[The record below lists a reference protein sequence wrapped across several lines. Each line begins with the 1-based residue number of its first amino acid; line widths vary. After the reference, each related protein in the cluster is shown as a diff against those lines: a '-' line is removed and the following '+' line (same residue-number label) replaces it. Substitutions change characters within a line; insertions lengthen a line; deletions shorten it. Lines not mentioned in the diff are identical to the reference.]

1 MRQQVRVIAARAIGT
16 LALAAFCA
24 GAGAQYPSKPIR
36 LVVPFPAGGAA
47 ELGARIFAQPLGQ
60 ALGQP
65 VVVEA
70 RPGGDGVIAAEAVMK
85 AAPDGYTLLYATN
98 TAFNWVPATRKQ
110 PPYNPIA
117 DFTPV
122 SLVGYF
128 GFFLFTHPSVPASN
142 VAELLAYARANPG
155 KLNAGTGNSTSQL
168 LTAQLAD
175 VEKLDIVPVPYKGD
189 APLTIDL
196 LGGRVQM
203 AFATPGSAAPQVK
216 EGKLRALAAMFPN
229 RSPLLP
235 EVPTA
240 AEAGLG
246 KLSIT
251 AWGGVFGPARMPK
264 EVADRLAR
272 ELAVILQRP
281 DVREAFGK
289 IAFAPQSS
297 TPEELAAFL
306 KVQMET
312 WRRTAESVGI
322 KPE

>member
-1 MRQQVRVIAARAIGT
+1 MRLQLRVVAT
-16 LALAAFCA
+16 LALAALCA
-24 GAGAQYPSKPIR
+24 GAQAQYPAKPIR

-47 ELGARIFAQPLGQ
+47 ELGARTFAQPLGQ

-65 VVVEA
+65 VIVEA
-70 RPGGDGVIAAEAVMK
+70 RPGGDGVIAAEAVMR
-85 AAPDGYTLLYATN
+85 AAPDGYTLFYATN
-98 TAFNWVPATRKQ
+98 TAFNWVPATRKT
-110 PPYNPIA
+110 PPYDPVA

-122 SLVGYF
+122 SLIGYF
-128 GFFLFTHPSVPASN
+128 GFFLFTHPSVPAQS

-168 LTAQLAD
+168 LSAQLAAL
-175 VEKLDIVPVPYKGD
+175 EKLDIVQVPYKGD

-203 AFATPGSAAPQVK
+203 AFATPGSALPQVK
-216 EGKLRALAAMFPN
+216 EGKLRVLAAMFPN
-229 RSPLLP
+229 RSPLMP

-251 AWGGVFGPARMPK
+251 PWGGVFGPARMPK

-272 ELAVILQRP
+272 EIARVLQRP
-281 DVREAFGK
+281 EVREGFGK
-289 IAFAPQSS
+289 IAFDPKSS
-297 TPEELAAFL
+297 TPDELTALLRF
-306 KVQMET
+306 QMEI

-322 KPE
+322 TPK

>member
-1 MRQQVRVIAARAIGT
+1 MRLQLRVVAT
-16 LALAAFCA
+16 LALAALCA
-24 GAGAQYPSKPIR
+24 GAQAQYPAKPIR

-110 PPYNPIA
+110 PPYDPVA

-122 SLVGYF
+122 SLIGYF
-128 GFFLFTHPSVPASN
+128 GFFLFTHPSVPAQS

-168 LTAQLAD
+168 LSAQLAAL
-175 VEKLDIVPVPYKGD
+175 EKLDIVQVPYKGD

-203 AFATPGSAAPQVK
+203 AFATPGSALPQVK
-216 EGKLRALAAMFPN
+216 EGKLRVLAAMFPN
-229 RSPLLP
+229 RSPLMP

-251 AWGGVFGPARMPK
+251 PWGGVFGPARMPK

-272 ELAVILQRP
+272 EIARVLQRP
-281 DVREAFGK
+281 EVREGFGK
-289 IAFAPQSS
+289 IAFDPKSS
-297 TPEELAAFL
+297 TPDELTALLRF
-306 KVQMET
+306 QMEI

-322 KPE
+322 TPK

>member
-1 MRQQVRVIAARAIGT
+1 MRLLARVIAT
-16 LALAAFCA
+16 LALAALCA
-24 GAGAQYPSKPIR
+24 GAHAQYPNKPIR
-36 LVVPFPAGGAA
+36 LIVPFPAGGAA

-70 RPGGDGVIAAEAVMK
+70 RPGGDGVIAAEAVMRS
-85 AAPDGYTLLYATN
+85 APDGYTLLYATN
-98 TAFNWVPATRKQ
+98 TAFNWVPATRKT
-110 PPYNPIA
+110 PPYDPTA

-122 SLVGYF
+122 SLIGYF
-128 GFFLFTHPSVPASN
+128 GFFLFTHPSVPAKS

-168 LTAQLAD
+168 LTAQLAAL
-175 VEKLDIVPVPYKGD
+175 EKLDVVQVPYKGD
-189 APLTIDL
+189 APLTVDL

-229 RSPLLP
+229 RSPLFP
-235 EVPTA
+235 DVPTA

-251 AWGGVFGPARMPK
+251 PWGGVFGPARMPK
-264 EVADRLAR
+264 DVADRLAR
-272 ELAVILQRP
+272 EIAGVLQRP
-281 DVREAFGK
+281 EVREGFGK
-289 IAFAPQSS
+289 IAFDPKSS
-297 TPEELAAFL
+297 TPDELAALLRF
-306 KVQMET
+306 QMVV

>member
-1 MRQQVRVIAARAIGT
+1 MRQQARVLAA
-16 LALAAFCA
+16 LALAMFCA
-24 GAGAQYPSKPIR
+24 GAYAQYPSKPIR

-60 ALGQP
+60 VLGQP
-65 VVVEA
+65 VIVEA
-70 RPGGDGVIAAEAVMK
+70 RPGGDGVIAADAVMK

-98 TAFNWVPATRKQ
+98 TAFNWVPATRKA
-110 PPYNPIA
+110 PPYDPVA
-117 DFTPV
+117 DFAPV
-122 SLVGYF
+122 SLIGYF
-128 GFFLFTHPSVPASN
+128 GFFLFTHTSVPATS

-168 LTAQLAD
+168 LTAQLAAF
-175 VEKLDIVPVPYKGD
+175 EKLDIVQVPYKGD
-189 APLTIDL
+189 APLTVDL

-251 AWGGVFGPARMPK
+251 PWGGVFGPARMPK

-272 ELAVILQRP
+272 EIAIVLQRP
-281 DVREAFGK
+281 EVREAFGK
-289 IAFAPQSS
+289 IAFDPRSS
-297 TPEELAAFL
+297 TPDELTALLRF
-306 KVQMET
+306 QMEV
-312 WRRTAESVGI
+312 WRRTAEAVGI

>member
-1 MRQQVRVIAARAIGT
+1 MKQLARVTAAA
-16 LALAAFCA
+16 ALAAFCA
-24 GAGAQYPSKPIR
+24 GAGAQYPNKPVR

-65 VVVEA
+65 VIVEA
-70 RPGGDGVIAAEAVMK
+70 RPGGDGVIAADAVMK

-98 TAFNWVPATRKQ
+98 TAFNWVPATRKA
-110 PPYNPIA
+110 PPYDPVA

-128 GFFLFTHPSVPASN
+128 GFFLFTHPSVPATS
-142 VAELLAYARANPG
+142 VAELIAYARANPG
-155 KLNAGTGNSTSQL
+155 KLNYGTGNSTSQL
-168 LTAQLAD
+168 LTAQWKAF
-175 VEKLDIVPVPYKGD
+175 EKLDIVQVPYKGD

-196 LGGRVQM
+196 VGGRLHL
-203 AFATPGSAAPQVK
+203 AFATPGTALPQVK

-235 EVPTA
+235 DVPTA

-251 AWGGVFGPARMPK
+251 PWGAVFGPARMPK
-264 EVADRLAR
+264 EVVDRLAR
-272 ELAVILQRP
+272 ELAVVLRRP
-281 DVREAFGK
+281 EVREGLGK
-289 IAFAPQSS
+289 IAFDPKSS

-306 KVQMET
+306 KVQIEV
-312 WRRTAESVGI
+312 WRRTAEEVGI

>member
-1 MRQQVRVIAARAIGT
+1 MRLSVRAIAA

-24 GAGAQYPSKPIR
+24 GVHAQYPNKPIR

-110 PPYNPIA
+110 PPYDPVA

-122 SLVGYF
+122 SLIGYF
-128 GFFLFTHPSVPASN
+128 GFFLFTHPSVPATS

-175 VEKLDIVPVPYKGD
+175 LEKLDIVPVPYKGD
-189 APLTIDL
+189 APLTVDL

-216 EGKLRALAAMFPN
+216 EGKLRALAAMFPS
-229 RSPLLP
+229 RSPLMP
-235 EVPTA
+235 DVPTA

-289 IAFAPQSS
+289 IAFGPQSS

-306 KVQMET
+306 KVQLES

>member
-1 MRQQVRVIAARAIGT
+1 MRHHARIIAA
-16 LALAAFCA
+16 LALATFCA
-24 GAGAQYPSKPIR
+24 GAFAQYPNKPIR

-70 RPGGDGVIAAEAVMK
+70 RPGGDGVIAADAVKK
-85 AAPDGYTLLYATN
+85 ADPDGYTLLYATN

-110 PPYNPIA
+110 PPYDPVA
-117 DFTPV
+117 DFAPV
-122 SLVGYF
+122 SLIGYF
-128 GFFLFTHPSVPASN
+128 GFFLFTHPSVPATS

-168 LTAQLAD
+168 FSAQLAAI
-175 VEKLDIVPVPYKGD
+175 EKLDIVQVPYKGD
-189 APLTIDL
+189 APLTVDL
-196 LGGRVQM
+196 LGNRVQM
-203 AFATPGSAAPQVK
+203 AFATPGSALPQVK

-235 EVPTA
+235 DVPTA

-251 AWGGVFGPARMPK
+251 PWGGVFGPARMPR
-264 EVADRLAR
+264 EVANRLAK
-272 ELAVILQRP
+272 EIAVVLQRP
-281 DVREAFGK
+281 EVREAFGK
-289 IAFAPQSS
+289 IAFDPKSS
-297 TPEELAAFL
+297 TPDELTALLRF
-306 KVQMET
+306 QMEI

>member
-1 MRQQVRVIAARAIGT
+1 MRQLARVIAA

-24 GAGAQYPSKPIR
+24 SAGAQYPSKPIR

-65 VVVEA
+65 VIVEA
-70 RPGGDGVIAAEAVMK
+70 RPGGDGVIAADAVMK
-85 AAPDGYTLLYATN
+85 SAPDGYTLLYATN

-110 PPYNPIA
+110 PPYDPVA

-122 SLVGYF
+122 SLIGYF
-128 GFFLFTHPSVPASN
+128 GFFLFTHPSVPATS

-168 LTAQLAD
+168 MTAQLKAF
-175 VEKLDIVPVPYKGD
+175 EKLDIVPVPYKGD

-196 LGGRVQM
+196 VGGRLHM
-203 AFATPGSAAPQVK
+203 AFATPGSALPQVK
-216 EGKLRALAAMFPN
+216 EGKLRALAAMFPS

-240 AEAGLG
+240 GEAGLG

-251 AWGGVFGPARMPK
+251 PWGGVFGPARMPK
-264 EVADRLAR
+264 EAVDRVAR
-272 ELAVILQRP
+272 ELAAVLKRP
-281 DVREAFGK
+281 EVRDAFGK
-289 IAFAPQSS
+289 IAFDPQSS
-297 TPEELAAFL
+297 TPGELAAFL
-306 KVQMET
+306 KVQIEV
-312 WRRTAESVGI
+312 WRRTAEEVGI

>member
-1 MRQQVRVIAARAIGT
+1 MRQQARFVAALT
-16 LALAAFCA
+16 LAAFCA
-24 GAGAQYPSKPIR
+24 GAGAQSQYPNKPIR

-60 ALGQP
+60 GLGQP

-85 AAPDGYTLLYATN
+85 SAPDGYTLLYATN

-110 PPYNPIA
+110 PPYDPVA

-122 SLVGYF
+122 SLIGYF
-128 GFFLFTHPSVPASN
+128 GFFLFTHPSVPATS
-142 VAELLAYARANPG
+142 VEQLLAYARANPG

-168 LTAQLAD
+168 LSAQLAAL
-175 VEKLDIVPVPYKGD
+175 EKLDIVQVPYKGD

-203 AFATPGSAAPQVK
+203 AFATPGSALPQVK
-216 EGKLRALAAMFPN
+216 EGKLRVLAAMFPN

-251 AWGGVFGPARMPK
+251 PWGGVFGPARMPRD
-264 EVADRLAR
+264 VADRLAR
-272 ELAVILQRP
+272 EIAKVLQQP
-281 DVREAFGK
+281 EVREGFGK
-289 IAFAPQSS
+289 IAFDPRSS
-297 TPEELAAFL
+297 TPDELTALLRF
-306 KVQMET
+306 QMEI

>member
-1 MRQQVRVIAARAIGT
+1 MRLQGRVIAA
-16 LALAAFCA
+16 LAAAALCA
-24 GAGAQYPSKPIR
+24 GAHAQYPSKPIR
-36 LVVPFPAGGAA
+36 LIVPFPAGGAA

-98 TAFNWVPATRKQ
+98 TAFNWVPATRKA
-110 PPYNPIA
+110 PPYDPVA

-122 SLVGYF
+122 SLIGYF
-128 GFFLFTHPSVPASN
+128 GFFLFTHPSVPATS

-168 LTAQLAD
+168 FTAQLAAL
-175 VEKLDIVPVPYKGD
+175 EKLDIVQIPYKGD
-189 APLTIDL
+189 APLTVDL
-196 LGGRVQM
+196 LGNRVQM
-203 AFATPGSAAPQVK
+203 AFATPGSALPQVK
-216 EGKLRALAAMFPN
+216 EGKLRVLAAMFPN
-229 RSPLLP
+229 RSPLVP
-235 EVPTA
+235 DVPTA

-251 AWGGVFGPARMPK
+251 PWGGVFGPARMPK
-264 EVADRLAR
+264 EVADRLAK
-272 ELAVILQRP
+272 EIAVVLQRP

-289 IAFAPQSS
+289 IAFDPKSS
-297 TPEELAAFL
+297 TPDELAAL
-306 KVQMET
+306 LRYQMEI

>member
-1 MRQQVRVIAARAIGT
+1 MRCLVRL
-16 LALAAFCA
+16 LALAPLLALSISVAAQERPA
-24 GAGAQYPSKPIR
+24 GYPNRPVKI
-36 LVVPFPAGGAA
+36 VVPFPAGGPSDV
-47 ELGARIFAQPLGQ
+47 LARMIGQ
-60 ALGQP
+60 KLTEDWGQP
-65 VVVEA
+65 VIVEN
-70 RPGGDGVIAAEAVMK
+70 RPGANTVLAAQQVVK

-110 PPYNPIA
+110 PPYNPVA

-122 SLVGYF
+122 SLIGYF
-128 GFFLFTHPSVPASN
+128 GFFLFTNPSVPATT

-175 VEKLDIVPVPYKGD
+175 LEKLDIVPVPYKGD

-264 EVADRLAR
+264 EVVDRLAR
-272 ELAVILQRP
+272 ELATVLQRP

-289 IAFAPQSS
+289 IAFGPKHS
-297 TPEELAAFL
+297 TPDELAAFL
-306 KVQMET
+306 KVQMEA